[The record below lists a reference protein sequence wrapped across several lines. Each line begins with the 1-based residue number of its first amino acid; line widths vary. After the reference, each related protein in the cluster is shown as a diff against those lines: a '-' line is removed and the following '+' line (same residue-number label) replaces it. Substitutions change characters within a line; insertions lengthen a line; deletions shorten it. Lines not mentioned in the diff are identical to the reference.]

1 MVPVRL
7 RQPPHRSHQ
16 AVRPAPTACGPAL
29 TVAVPAATQDV
40 TRRFLTEADDA
51 RRLGRIGAA
60 RAAYRAAL
68 ALAPDDLSA
77 AMALGTLEGERG
89 LPVDGLR
96 HLSRV
101 VRHLPDDADAQANV
115 GSALLAGGE
124 RATAIIAFCRAL
136 SLWPDH
142 VGAHYNLGLAHH
154 RVGSHASASTAYR
167 RAVAIHTRHI
177 DARRNLAVSLH
188 ASGATADAA
197 RHLHRLVL
205 ARPERLDLRENLALI
220 LLDAGDTQEAF
231 RIFDD
236 SAGARYAPSGAPF
249 AVGSDDGNVTPTKLK
264 HDSEQLAYVIS
275 RGLASPELT
284 RLRDLYADILARV
297 PTGAAPAQ
305 PLVLSAEQHHAIGPW
320 YARRYLRRD
329 APIASGRALH
339 PALDLGAM
347 ERRYLADRPELVVV
361 DDLLSGPTQAALQR
375 FCMENSFWVRSYGGG
390 YLGSFMEDGFVCPLL
405 AQVADEIRAS
415 MPAVLGP
422 HTLKKVWGF
431 KYDSR
436 LSGINLHAD
445 FAAVNVNFWIMP
457 DAVNQD
463 PASGGLIVWNKPA
476 PLSWGFEEYNRSPE
490 QARRF
495 LDDEKAKAIVV
506 PYRGNRAVIF
516 NSNLFHETDRIAFR
530 DGYENRRIN
539 ITFLY
544 GSRS

>member
-1 MVPVRL
+1 MANDEDEEKPD
-7 RQPPHRSHQ
+7 HH
-16 AVRPAPTACGPAL
+16 AVRPAPAACGPAL

-40 TRRFLTEADDA
+40 TRRFLAKADDA
-51 RRLGRIGAA
+51 RRLGCVQAA
-60 RAAYRAAL
+60 RAAYRAVL
-68 ALAPDDLSA
+68 ALAPGDLSA

-89 LPVDGLR
+89 LPADGLR

-101 VRHLPDDADAQANV
+101 VRHLPDDAEAQANV
-115 GSALLAGGE
+115 GSALLAGDE
-124 RATAIIAFCRAL
+124 SATAIVAFRRAL
-136 SLWPDH
+136 SLRPDH
-142 VGAHYNLGLAHH
+142 VSAHYNLALARHG
-154 RVGSHASASTAYR
+154 VGAHASASITYR
-167 RAVAIHTRHI
+167 RAAAIDPRHV

-188 ASGATADAA
+188 ASGATADAM
-197 RHLHRLVL
+197 RLLHRLVL
-205 ARPERLDLRENLALI
+205 ERPERLDFRENLALV

-231 RIFDD
+231 RIFGD

-249 AVGSDDGNVTPTKLK
+249 VAGSDDGNVTPTKLK
-264 HDSEQLAYVIS
+264 HDREQLAYVLG
-275 RGLASPELT
+275 RGLVSPELT
-284 RLRDLYADILARV
+284 RLHDLYADILARV
-297 PTGAAPAQ
+297 PADAAPAQ
-305 PLVLSAEQHHAIGPW
+305 PLMLSAERRHAIGPW

-329 APIASGRALH
+329 APISPGRALH
-339 PALDLGAM
+339 PALDLGAA
-347 ERRYLADRPELVVV
+347 ERRYLADQPELVVV

-405 AQVADEIRAS
+405 AQVADEIRAG
-415 MPAVLGP
+415 MPAALGP
-422 HTLKKVWGF
+422 HTLRKVWGF

-457 DAVNQD
+457 DAANQD
-463 PASGGLIVWNKPA
+463 PASGGLIVWDKPA

-495 LDDEKAKAIVV
+495 LDGEKAKAIVV

-530 DGYENRRIN
+530 NGYENRRIN
-539 ITFLY
+539 ITLLY